1 VIYHQSNVL
10 RCVNHYFV
18 AKINTLLLK
27 CIRCFVSYGILMALY
42 SYSRLVELRLI
53 VYKISYH

>member
-1 VIYHQSNVL
+1 
-10 RCVNHYFV
+10 
-18 AKINTLLLK
+18 
-27 CIRCFVSYGILMALY
+27 MALY